1 MKVKTIAATIA
12 LAAVPFF
19 ATAAAQHGDQNAS
32 QATVE
37 QTAPGMMGEHAME
50 HSMMNTID
58 RVKNDLASL
67 ANENDPAVLHK
78 RIAQDQSLL
87 EQFYSHMSGMMGM
100 RGSMM
105 SGGHMMSGGMMSRN
119 MSDCLGAAQQPQK

>member
-1 MKVKTIAATIA
+1 MKFKPMAATIA
-12 LAAVPFF
+12 LVAVPFF
-19 ATAAAQHGDQNAS
+19 ATAAAQRTDQNSS

-37 QTAPGMMGEHAME
+37 QTAPWMMVGHAMGHGMM
-50 HSMMNTID
+50 NIVD
-58 RVKNDLASL
+58 RVRNDLASL

-87 EQFYSHMSGMMGM
+87 EQFYSHMSGMMGT

-105 SGGHMMSGGMMSRN
+105 SGGMMSGN
-119 MSDCLGAAQQPQK
+119 MYNCLATAQEPQK